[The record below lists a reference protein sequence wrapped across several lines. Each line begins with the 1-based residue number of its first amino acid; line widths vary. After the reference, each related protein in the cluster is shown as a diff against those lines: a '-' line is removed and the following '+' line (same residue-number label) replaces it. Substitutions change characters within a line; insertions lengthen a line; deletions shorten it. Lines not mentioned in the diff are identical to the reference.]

1 MRLVPIWFEARK
13 VRTRDHRFIDACFE
27 PRSRQTATHSTEIYP
42 CPATGHVLLLP
53 TAFCCFCDEIHA
65 ETGEK
70 AEVGANGEGDER
82 YESKCN
88 TVALGAPL
96 SDA

>member
-1 MRLVPIWFEARK
+1 M
-13 VRTRDHRFIDACFE
+13 
-27 PRSRQTATHSTEIYP
+27 
-42 CPATGHVLLLP
+42 LP
-53 TAFCCFCDEIHA
+53 TAFCCFCDEIQA

-82 YESKCN
+82 YESKWN
-88 TVALGAPL
+88 MVALGAPL